1 MGYLVA
7 DVVEYIPSKTMGQFH
22 ASNDFVRGL
31 LGPIGSG
38 KSVACCTDI
47 MKRAVEQKI
56 IYNEEYPNGVRKS
69 RWAIIRNTYRE
80 LIDTTMQTWFDWFPR
95 HIGMYRAMDLKWTLN
110 RRLDDGTTLQLEVLF
125 RALDRPDDIKKLLSL
140 ELTGGWINEARE
152 IPKQV
157 LDMLQ
162 GRVGRYPAFT
172 SFDDIP
178 EEILDEVYDL
188 MDGGSTFADLPE
200 RISRHLPWIG
210 IILDTNPPDS
220 DHWWYTLFEETKP
233 SGFSLYHQPSARSPE
248 AENLRNLVPGYYNN
262 IIQGKDQEWIN
273 VYVHGMY
280 GFIADGK
287 PVWPEYKDDIHHTD
301 NELPLAGSGS
311 IYVGIDFGLT
321 PAAVIGQI
329 TASGQFQCIDELV
342 TEDMGAVNFG
352 KLLHEKLNR
361 DYCGCQLEIYA
372 DPAGEQRAQTDEI
385 TPFQILWNQQ
395 VEAWPT
401 YTNDFT
407 IRREAVADYMQ
418 RLDFNGKPAF
428 IIGPKAKM
436 LRKAMA
442 GGYKYKRMQ
451 VSGQQRF
458 QDKPDE
464 GRYSHVADA
473 CQYLFLGSVG
483 GDRVIGGY
491 GKKELDYSE
500 AQRGII

>member
-1 MGYLVA
+1 
-7 DVVEYIPSKTMGQFH
+7 
-22 ASNDFVRGL
+22 
-31 LGPIGSG
+31 
-38 KSVACCTDI
+38 
-47 MKRAVEQKI
+47 MKRAVQQKLI
-56 IYNEEYPNGVRKS
+56 FNDEYVNGIRKS

-95 HIGMYRAMDLKWTLN
+95 DFGFYRAMDMKWTLN
-110 RRLDDGTTLQLEVLF
+110 KRLKDGTQLHLEILF

-140 ELTGGWINEARE
+140 ELTGGFINEARE

-178 EEILDEVYDL
+178 DEVLEEVYKL
-188 MDGGSTFADLPE
+188 MDKGQMISDLPE
-200 RISRHLPWIG
+200 HLLKHLPWIG
-210 IILDTNPPDS
+210 IIMDTNPPDS

-233 SGFSLYHQPSARSPE
+233 NGFSLYHQPSAKSPE

-273 VYVHGMY
+273 VYVHGQY

-287 PVWPEYKDDIHHTD
+287 PVWPEYKDDIHHSSD
-301 NELPLAGSGS
+301 ELYLSGTGPV
-311 IYVGIDFGLT
+311 YVGIDFGLT

-329 TASGQFQCIDELV
+329 VASGQFQILDELV

-352 KLLHEKLNR
+352 KLLKEKLNR
-361 DYCGCQLEIYA
+361 DYGECQIEIYA
-372 DPAGEQRAQTDEI
+372 DPAGEQRAQTDEV
-385 TPFQILWNQQ
+385 TPFQILWNQGL
-395 VEAWPT
+395 EAWPT
-401 YTNDFT
+401 YTNDWT

-418 RLDFNGKPAF
+418 RLDFSGHPAF
-428 IIGPKAKM
+428 MVGPRATM
-436 LRKAMA
+436 TRKALS

-458 QDKPDE
+458 QDKPDK
-464 GRYSHVADA
+464 GRYSHVGDA
-473 CQYLFLGSVG
+473 IQYLFLGAVG

-491 GKKELDYSE
+491 GKQKIDQSELHKS
-500 AQRGII
+500 II

>member
-1 MGYLVA
+1 
-7 DVVEYIPSKTMGQFH
+7 
-22 ASNDFVRGL
+22 
-31 LGPIGSG
+31 
-38 KSVACCTDI
+38 
-47 MKRAVEQKI
+47 MKRSCEQKI
-56 IYNEEYPNGVRKS
+56 IYNDEYPDGIRKS

-95 HIGMYRAMDLKWTLN
+95 DIGHYRAMDMKWTLD
-110 RRLDDGTTLQLEVLF
+110 RKLDDGTQLYLEVLF

-140 ELTGGWINEARE
+140 ELTGGWINEGRE

-172 SFDDIP
+172 EFDIP
-178 EEILDEVYDL
+178 EEVLDEVYML
-188 MDGGSTFADLPE
+188 MDGDCTFADLPD
-200 RISRHLPWIG
+200 RLKAYLPWIG
-210 IILDTNPPDS
+210 IILDSNPPDS

-233 SGFSLYHQPSARSPE
+233 SGFSLYHQPSAKSDQ

-262 IIQGKDQEWIN
+262 IVQGKDQEWIN
-273 VYVHGMY
+273 VYVHGQY

-287 PVWPEYKDDIHHTD
+287 PVWPEYKDDIHHTSK
-301 NELPLAGSGS
+301 ELPLAGSGT

-329 TASGQFQCIDELV
+329 TASGQFQIIDELC
-342 TEDMGAVNFG
+342 TFDMGAVSFG

-361 DYCGCQLEIYA
+361 EYCGCQLEIYA

-395 VEAWPT
+395 IEAWPT
-401 YTNDFT
+401 YTNDFI

-418 RLDFNGKPAF
+418 RLDFKGSPAF
-428 IIGPKAKM
+428 MLGPKAKM
-436 LRKAMA
+436 LRKACS

-451 VSGQQRF
+451 VSGQERF
-458 QDKPDE
+458 QDKPDK

-473 CQYLFLGSVG
+473 CQYLFLGAVG

-491 GKKELDYSE
+491 TTKPIDQSE
-500 AQRGII
+500 ARRGIV

>member
-1 MGYLVA
+1 MG
-7 DVVEYIPSKTMGQFH
+7 DVVYLPCPTPAKFH
-22 ASNDFVRGL
+22 SNDDFVRTL
-31 LGPIGSG
+31 IGPIGSG
-38 KSVACCTDI
+38 KSVACCVEI
-47 MKRAVEQKI
+47 MKRATEQKLI
-56 IYNEEYPNGVRKS
+56 FTDEYVDGIRRS

-95 HIGMYRAMDLKWTLN
+95 HIGFYRAMDMKWTLN
-110 RRLDDGTTLQLEVLF
+110 KRLDDGTQIHLEVLF

-162 GRVGRYPAFT
+162 GRVGRYPAFN

-178 EEILDEVYDL
+178 AEILDETYDL
-188 MDGGSTFADLPE
+188 MDKGSTFADLPPHLAK
-200 RISRHLPWIG
+200 HLPWIG
-210 IILDTNPPDS
+210 IIMDTNPPDS
-220 DHWWYTLFEETKP
+220 DHWYYTLFEEDKP
-233 SGFSLYHQPSARSPE
+233 SGFSVYHQPSAQSDE

-262 IIQGKDQEWIN
+262 IMQGKDQEWIN
-273 VYVHGMY
+273 VYVHGKY

-287 PVWPEYKDDIHHTD
+287 PVWPEYKDDIHHTSD
-301 NELPLAGSGS
+301 ELPLAGSGT

-329 TASGQFQCIDELV
+329 TASGQFQIIDELV

-361 DYCGCQLEIYA
+361 EYCGCQLEIYA
-372 DPAGEQRAQTDEI
+372 DPAGEQRAQTDES
-385 TPFQILWNQQ
+385 TPFQILWNQG

-418 RLDFNGKPAF
+418 RLDFGGKPAF

-436 LRKAMA
+436 LRKACS

-451 VSGQQRF
+451 VSGQERY
-458 QDKPDE
+458 QDKPDK

-473 CQYLFLGSVG
+473 CQYLFLGAVG

-491 GKKELDYSE
+491 GTQEIDQSEL
-500 AQRGII
+500 QQGIV